1 MTGRHLAL
9 AERTVQHARTTAA
22 GVIARRAEHKGHSGG
37 RYWART
43 SDLTDVNRAL

>member
-1 MTGRHLAL
+1 MTSIRVLVPVRVRITPDGTRDS
-9 AERTVQHARTTAA
+9 
-22 GVIARRAEHKGHSGG
+22 GSGDGG